1 MPKGNYPNF
10 KKDGKTPHPAAGLS
24 MNKYDAKG
32 NERPQRKS
40 RAKDPERFEKIAEKR
55 GADIAQ
61 IQKAKAEVSKKLV
74 GVKDTKEA
82 DKVAE
87 FFKEG
92 GSKPDRLPI
101 RPRKHFYET
110 YGHTDEDLSEFFDNK
125 LDEDTVLANMGMIE
139 DLRTDVFG
147 AKGLYGR
154 YPDGAP
160 PINLAELAMEHMGF
174 ARQGRKIDY
183 SHMLKVARAKN
194 ISIKQA
200 KIYKIKS
207 SYDEGDVGVGWMGE
221 PTGSTQGIQLKGM
234 FNESSE
240 LDAIRGRH
248 NLKDYDCCNG
258 FVEEKYYH
266 RVHITPYLTHTPEAY
281 LSTYHTMGRNRNPL
295 QAPMSWIEWAD
306 QQNDRYGK
314 DKEWIRIPRT
324 HFKSWEQF
332 KTLFMENQFGHFAGR
347 YFPMPIHYEQGIA
360 GKSGAKVH
368 LPRVVKG
375 KGEEVKRS
383 YVFQGDAPVV
393 KHKVKGKQQWYYHDS
408 PLGDKDADSYWETH
422 KKDIKDWFSR
432 TYDYNAGVV
441 KDKPMGLGGSGKVSR
456 QPVWETGQREVIKHS
471 GGEVPPEPVPPKMED
486 FGYAFGILKDED
498 GEIIDDYDFPSEEAE
513 QAYDEAKKKHNKD
526 LDQWK
531 KDYIKVA
538 EVPAS
543 HFPEPRSATRWGE
556 VRKGEGRTY
565 LNNMVR
571 DDFVEAF
578 GLELEDTDGSM
589 ALGSFVP
596 PEGERIRL
604 ISSMADADGGDR
616 SLDEQSRDIMLTALA
631 RYKLLDP
638 RYRFECAP
646 IVIRGSQD
654 ELEEA
659 EEEAIELEQ
668 LELGIHYSSELQAGV
683 VMTADQRRE
692 YLETRGETVG
702 SFRYVHG
709 VKVRQEVQETIDKSK
724 DFLTK
729 SGKVRKRAPKR
740 RTKPPTPVPEDDE
753 ASLSETTSD
762 EVEEGVAGVNVE
774 AGEDTWKFTEPRVQF
789 RDSSN
794 VHSNYTQGQV
804 AEHQEAYT
812 IAPDEMATLQRDV
825 VIDPFR
831 SSAQQAQQDAMS
843 FLADIGGTN
852 YVDRL
857 QETIDIAPTGGFLP
871 ADPTPPQLD
880 IDPEITTTIN
890 DLTDAHPPPPEP
902 IAIGQ
907 QTYSVEDWIE
917 QSGYLAGYV
926 VKPTS
931 ANRFNTLE
939 EAKAE
944 CIRLINCGGITQ
956 EISRGKTYFS
966 TRKGRTTVP
975 NVGNRTEQSWIKP
988 I

>member
-1 MPKGNYPNF
+1 MPKGNYPDF

-32 NERPQRKS
+32 NLRPQRKS
-40 RAKDPERFEKIAEKR
+40 RAKDPERFTKIAEKR
-55 GADIAQ
+55 GADIEQ
-61 IQKAKAEVSKKLV
+61 IQKAKEEVSKKLV

-82 DKVAE
+82 EKVAE

-92 GSKPDRLPI
+92 GSKPDQLPI

-110 YGHTDEDLSEFFDNK
+110 YGWTDEDLSEFFDAK
-125 LDEDTVLANMGMIE
+125 FTEEEVLEKMGMVE
-139 DLRTDVFG
+139 ELRKDVFG

-160 PINLAELAMEHMGF
+160 PINLAHLAMEHMGF
-174 ARQGRKIDY
+174 ARQGRKVDY

-200 KIYKIKS
+200 KIYKIKKK
-207 SYDEGDVGVGWMGE
+207 GDVAYYGGKEDSEGAESRSDNSM
-221 PTGSTQGIQLKGM
+221 GIQLKGM
-234 FNESSE
+234 FNESGE
-240 LDAIRGRH
+240 IDAIRGRH
-248 NLKDYDCCNG
+248 DIGDYRCCNG

-266 RVHITPYLTHTPEAY
+266 RVNITPYLTTQPDAY
-281 LSTYHTMGRNRNPL
+281 KGANRIWTNPYRSPL
-295 QAPMSWIEWAD
+295 QKPMSWAEWAD
-306 QQNDRYGK
+306 QQNERYGK
-314 DKEWIRIPRT
+314 EEDWLRIPRRY
-324 HFKSWEQF
+324 FKSWTQF
-332 KTLFMENQFGHFAGR
+332 KNMFIRNQFDGR
-347 YFPMPIHYEQGIA
+347 YFPTPIHYEIGIA
-360 GKSGAKVH
+360 GSGGAKVH

-393 KHKVKGKQQWYYHDS
+393 SAKTAGKQEWFYHDS
-408 PLGDKDADSYWETH
+408 PLGGGDADSYWKAH
-422 KKDIKDWFSR
+422 KKDIKDWFDR
-432 TYDYNAGVV
+432 TYDYNSGGN
-441 KDKPMGLGGSGKVSR
+441 KDKSGNLKN
-456 QPVWETGQREVIKHS
+456 PIWERGQKEKISDIAPDRPILPQAEDYGYKTEWV
-471 GGEVPPEPVPPKMED
+471 GEE
-486 FGYAFGILKDED
+486 G
-498 GEIIDDYDFPSEEAE
+498 
-513 QAYDEAKKKHNKD
+513 
-526 LDQWK
+526 
-531 KDYIKVA
+531 A
-538 EVPAS
+538 EVLTGGWTDAKRNRDYEKALSKAEKEQKDWDNQYILRQQVDASQFPA
-543 HFPEPRSATRWGE
+543 PRTATRWGE
-556 VRKGEGRTY
+556 LRKGEGRTY
-565 LNNMVR
+565 LNRMVR

-604 ISSMADADGGDR
+604 LGTMADADGGDK
-616 SLDEQSRDIMLTALA
+616 SWDEQSRDIMLTALA

-638 RYRFECAP
+638 RYRFEVAP
-646 IVIRGSQD
+646 IVIRGTHD
-654 ELEEA
+654 ELEDA

-668 LELGIHYSSELQAGV
+668 IELGIQYSSELEAGV

-709 VKVRQEVQETIDKSK
+709 VKVRKEVQETIDKSK

-729 SGKVRKRAPKR
+729 SGKVRKRAPKTR
-740 RTKPPTPVPEDDE
+740 KKPPTPVPEDDE

-762 EVEEGVAGVNVE
+762 EAEEGVAGVQQE
-774 AGEDTWKFTEPRVQF
+774 AGEAGWKFTEPRGQL
-789 RDSSN
+789 RY
-794 VHSNYTQGQV
+794 SNYSRTGEEI

-812 IAPDEMATLQRDV
+812 VAPEEMANLQRDV

-831 SSAQQAQQDAMS
+831 SAAQQAQEDAMS

-871 ADPTPPQLD
+871 PDPAPPQLD
-880 IDPEITTTIN
+880 VDPEITTTIN
-890 DLTDAHPPPPEP
+890 DITDAHPPPPDP
-902 IAIGQ
+902 IGVGQ
-907 QTYSVEDWIE
+907 ETYSVQDWIE
-917 QSGYLAGYV
+917 QSGYLKGYV

-944 CIRLINCGGITQ
+944 CIRLINCGGITK
-956 EISRGKTYFS
+956 EITRGKTYFS